1 MQRLL
6 SILSGLLFFSFVSSG
21 IAQVGFKVNVENKIV
36 ALNGYVRIQY
46 RLDYENNATSF
57 TPPPFADFTIVQGPE
72 QITGMQNINGQVSN
86 YSTFSYV
93 LKPSKKGRFIFPPAK
108 ATMDGK
114 LFQSASVAV
123 EVNEHGAPMRI
134 NGSGENDSPEL
145 LEEFILHK
153 NESAV
158 EKIKRN
164 VFVRLEVNKKSVY
177 IGEPIV
183 ATYKLYTRVNSESRI
198 TRRPSL
204 NGFSVFDMME
214 PDAQTVLNEKYKG
227 KDYNVYIL
235 RKAQLYPLRE
245 GEFELESMDVENAV
259 SFIRE
264 DYAIDENSLMKM
276 LRQYGE
282 DGLHP
287 DAWIREVVNTSS
299 QPVNITVK
307 PLPAGITAG
316 GFNGA
321 VGSFVI
327 SADLPDKKIRQD
339 DVVDLKVT
347 VSGSGNLPLL
357 GNPDIH
363 WPDSMETYETK
374 IQEQLN
380 KQTSPISGKKIF
392 TIPFSTRQLGRIE
405 LPPIILTTFNPQL
418 GKYETSQTA
427 AMIINV
433 EPAEKKTRKFFD
445 KIVPAVK
452 SPGYES
458 WMVGLFI
465 FLSAAFVAGIFYFVN
480 KRKVKKPLQPFPA
493 EQSTPVAIKPLDE
506 APAAIPTIEM
516 PAQLL
521 EWIELSKPAE
531 FYRDLENLMRKLLQQ
546 KFGIGKF
553 ETIPSIQQSL
563 RAKGI
568 GNEEIRMMTELLED
582 CALSK
587 YTPFVLEDK
596 MNADY
601 IKGTELLIKLQ
612 SSATAN
618 P

>member
-1 MQRLL
+1 
-6 SILSGLLFFSFVSSG
+6 
-21 IAQVGFKVNVENKIV
+21 
-36 ALNGYVRIQY
+36 
-46 RLDYENNATSF
+46 
-57 TPPPFADFTIVQGPE
+57 
-72 QITGMQNINGQVSN
+72 
-86 YSTFSYV
+86 
-93 LKPSKKGRFIFPPAK
+93 
-108 ATMDGK
+108 
-114 LFQSASVAV
+114 
-123 EVNEHGAPMRI
+123 
-134 NGSGENDSPEL
+134 L
-145 LEEFILHK
+145 LEEFILRK

-259 SFIRE
+259 SFIRG
-264 DYAIDENSLMKM
+264 DYAADEYSLMKM

-282 DGLHP
+282 DGLRP

-299 QPVNITVK
+299 QPVNIMVK
-307 PLPAGITAG
+307 ALPAGITSS

-321 VGSFVI
+321 VGSFTI
-327 SADLPDKKIRQD
+327 SADLPDKKIRQE

-357 GNPDIH
+357 GNPEIN
-363 WPDSMETYETK
+363 WPDSMETYEAK

-405 LPPIILTTFNPQL
+405 LPPIILTSFNPQS
-418 GKYETSQTA
+418 GKYETAQTA
-427 AMIINV
+427 AMTINV
-433 EPAEKKTRKFFD
+433 EPAEKETRKFFD

-452 SPGYES
+452 APADES
-458 WMVGLFI
+458 WMVGVVI
-465 FLSAAFVAGIFYFVN
+465 FVLAFLVGGAFYYFG
-480 KRKVKKPLQPFPA
+480 RKKMKKPLKPFPA
-493 EQSTPVAIKPLDE
+493 EQELPVVIKPLDE
-506 APAAIPTIEM
+506 APVPAPSIEM

-521 EWIELSKPAE
+521 EWIELSMPAE
-531 FYRDLENLMRKLLQQ
+531 FYRDLENVIRKLLQQ

-553 ETIPSIQQSL
+553 ETIPSIKQSL
-563 RAKGI
+563 RAKDIGI
-568 GNEEIRMMTELLED
+568 EEILIITELLED
-582 CALSK
+582 CAMSK
-587 YTPFVLEDK
+587 YTPFILEDK

-601 IKGTELLIKLQ
+601 IKGTALLIKLQ
-612 SSATAN
+612 QSATAN